1 MIDNPNLKLILR
13 TLMRTHHNPILI
25 FYLCSNTAITCD
37 TYNWLDLKLEN
48 YRQNYT
54 IVESDA
60 MYNKR
65 KKL

>member
-1 MIDNPNLKLILR
+1 
-13 TLMRTHHNPILI
+13 MRTHHNPKLI
-25 FYLCSNTAITCD
+25 FYLCPNTVITCD

-48 YRQNYT
+48 YRQNHT
-54 IVESDA
+54 NIVESDA